1 MAASSSAFLQYLTSR
16 NNPRVFV
23 VPGDSYAAGAGGV
36 SFAASLRTAT
46 GAVVISIAVGSS
58 TITDQITQVQ
68 NAWWARGRKF
78 IWWDGSPNSY
88 GSVSAYLANLDT
100 LIAACGGSANFGG
113 LCPLAM
119 GPPPG
124 SVSLADMQAIYAG
137 MVSRGVKTYDE
148 QAYLVSLNDVADATS
163 TAAGLV
169 GPASTQDGTH
179 LTLAIMDSVA
189 AKFETDVIDANGW

>member
-16 NNPRVFV
+16 SNPRVFV
-23 VPGDSYAAGAGGV
+23 MPGDSFPAGAGGV
-36 SFAASLRTAT
+36 SFADSLRSAT
-46 GAVVISIAVGSS
+46 GAVVISIAAGST
-58 TITDQITQVQ
+58 TITDQIAQVQ

-88 GSVSAYLANLDT
+88 GSPSAYLGNLDT
-100 LIAACGGSANFGG
+100 LISACGGAENFGG

-124 SVSLADMQAIYAG
+124 SVTLADMQAIYTG
-137 MVSRGVKTYDE
+137 MVAKGVKTYDA
-148 QAYLVSLNDVADATS
+148 QTYIASLNQAGDATS

-169 GPASTQDGTH
+169 GPSSTQDGTH
-179 LTLAIMDSVA
+179 LIQSVMTSVA
-189 AKFETDVIDANGW
+189 NKFKTDVIDANGW